1 MSCCGDS
8 VKFRHVVVQPPY
20 TIANCAI
27 SLGEDWMDPL
37 PRILEG
43 DEPLDL
49 TSKTIEIFVRPV
61 FDHLV
66 LIRRL
71 STEDG
76 SIVIDR
82 ALEGLASIRASRESL
97 LSGPGAIPVGE
108 WDHFCIL
115 SQPYQNAPSMV
126 LRRELYRGR
135 LVVSP
140 ARVS

>member
-43 DEPLDL
+43 SEPKDL
-49 TSKTIEIFVRPV
+49 TGCTIDIFVRPV
-61 FDHLV
+61 FDHSV

-71 STEDG
+71 STTSG
-76 SIVIDR
+76 TIVLDDP
-82 ALEGLASIRASRESL
+82 AQGLASIRASRESI
-97 LSGPGAIPVGE
+97 LSGAGAIPVG
-108 WDHFCIL
+108 
-115 SQPYQNAPSMV
+115 SGTTSAS
-126 LRRELYRGR
+126 
-135 LVVSP
+135 
-140 ARVS
+140 